1 MSEQG
6 HAVND
11 GNDQIEAPIASDEV
25 EERSGPVSAEFFEFW
40 ATVLI
45 ALAAVLTAWAG
56 FESSKWS
63 GVQATNF
70 SQAGAA
76 RTESVR
82 FSNLAGQETNVD
94 INTFI
99 NWLNLTFADIES
111 GAIEEPA
118 SAAEYEPDPGA
129 LSSFYF
135 ERFREEFKPVVR
147 AWLDTNPF
155 DNPDAPSTPFDMEEY
170 QLASADQAFELE
182 QEADQRAAD
191 AATANQNSDN
201 YVLTAVLFATA
212 LFFAALAS
220 RLGAIRYQYASL
232 IIASLMFAGTF
243 IYLLSQ
249 PIEF

>member
-6 HAVND
+6 NAVDD
-11 GNDQIEAPIASDEV
+11 GQDQMESPVDSDEV
-25 EERSGPVSAEFFEFW
+25 EEHGGPVSAEFFEFW

-82 FSNLAGQETNVD
+82 FSTVAGQQSNVD
-94 INTFI
+94 INLFI
-99 NWLNLTFADIES
+99 NWLNVTVAEIDS
-111 GAIEEPA
+111 GAIEAPA
-118 SAAEYEPDPGA
+118 SASEYVPTPGT
-129 LSSFYF
+129 LSGFYF
-135 ERFREEFKPVVR
+135 ERFRDEFDPAIR
-147 AWLDTNPF
+147 AWLNTNPF
-155 DNPDAPSTPFDMEEY
+155 DNPDAPSSPFDMEEY
-170 QLASADQAFELE
+170 QLDAADEAAALE
-182 QEADQRAAD
+182 QRAQDRADD

-220 RLGAIRYQYASL
+220 RLGAIRYRYASL
-232 IIASLMFAGTF
+232 IIASLMFTGTF
-243 IYLLSQ
+243 IYILSQ
-249 PIEF
+249 PIEI